1 MRLKYYLR
9 GMGIGII
16 GTTLLL
22 MILFSFQGN
31 DTISDEE
38 IMIRAASLGMVS
50 AGAITDTEKLSDAA
64 EPDTSE
70 ALDEKSSEDTAYDTT
85 EETTKEDAAGDDID
99 DANKSPANKSDEPST
114 ETVEQVKL
122 SIVAGEYSD
131 EICKKLKRAGVID
144 NAKDFNAYLA
154 KMGAD
159 SQILPGTYT
168 LKKGADYDEILRI
181 ITEKPE

>member
-64 EPDTSE
+64 ETDTSE
-70 ALDEKSSEDTAYDTT
+70 ALDEKSSEDTAYDTG
-85 EETTKEDAAGDDID
+85 EETTKEI
-99 DANKSPANKSDEPST
+99 
-114 ETVEQVKL
+114 
-122 SIVAGEYSD
+122 
-131 EICKKLKRAGVID
+131 
-144 NAKDFNAYLA
+144 
-154 KMGAD
+154 
-159 SQILPGTYT
+159 
-168 LKKGADYDEILRI
+168 
-181 ITEKPE
+181 